1 MALGTPVAAAV
12 AVLATAGT
20 TPITPAYPAGITAN
34 HALVLIVATKP
45 SPTANT
51 GTCTT
56 PAGWTL
62 RESLTGA
69 GGYGTTLGADT
80 GNTNLWV
87 FTKDTVTGSE
97 SGTLSV
103 TLGAHGPAW
112 ACIIRVPSGGG
123 ALSYGATD
131 GQDTAAG
138 SVSIAG
144 AADPGFTTG
153 DVAIWAMAIPTDVTT
168 PAQFSAHAITATGAT
183 FAAATELAEPDTA
196 TGNDLGGFIAWT
208 SVSSGTSSAAP
219 TFTATAGGTTT
230 NVRGPGIVLRIREA
244 AGATHVYKGALAWS
258 GAYRG
263 VRSDTAL
270 YKGTKTLHP

>member
-12 AVLATAGT
+12 AVLASTGV

-34 HALVLIVATKP
+34 HALVLVVASKP
-45 SPTANT
+45 APTANT

-69 GGYGTTLGADT
+69 GGYGATLGIDT

-103 TLGAHGPAW
+103 TIAAHGPAW
-112 ACIIRVPSGGG
+112 AVIIRIPSGGG
-123 ALSYGATD
+123 ALSFAATD
-131 GQDTAAG
+131 GSDITAG
-138 SVSIAG
+138 NVSVAG
-144 AADPGFTTG
+144 AANPGFTSG
-153 DVAIWAMAIPTDVTT
+153 DVAIWAMCIPTDVTT

-183 FAAATELAEPDTA
+183 FAAAAELAEPDSS
-196 TGNDLGGFIAWT
+196 TGQDIGGMLAWA
-208 SVSSGTSSAAP
+208 SVSSGTSSGAP
-219 TFTATAGGTTT
+219 TFTSTAGGTTT
-230 NVRGPGIVLRIREA
+230 NVRGPGIILRIREA
-244 AGATHVYKGALAWS
+244 AGASYVYKGALAWS
-258 GAYRG
+258 AAYKG
-263 VRSDTAL
+263 VRSDAAL
-270 YKGTKTLHP
+270 YKGAKTLHP